1 MKKEEKTFVDLN
13 KKEDDDL
20 SLRPQTLKEY
30 IGQADIKEM
39 LDVYIKAAKKR
50 EEAIDHILFYG
61 PPGLGKT
68 TLAQIVANEMGV
80 SIKVT
85 SGPAIEKAGDLA
97 AILTSLEAGDIL
109 FIDEIHRLPRI
120 VEEVLYSAM
129 EDYVI
134 DILIGKDTQSRSIR
148 IDLPPFT
155 LIGATTRYGDLSAPL
170 RDRFGVVFKLG
181 YYNFSE
187 LSLIVKRT
195 ARVFETSI
203 EKEAVVELAKRSR
216 GTPRIA
222 NRLLR
227 RTRDFAIVLD
237 NGKISEKVALYALE
251 KIGISGEGLDETDK
265 EYLKAII
272 EKFNGGPV
280 GLEAVSASIGEE
292 STTVEDVYEP
302 FLLQEGYIKRTARGR
317 VALEKSYQFLGIKY
331 FKEGLFDEWN

>member
-80 SIKVT
+80 NIKIT

>member
-1 MKKEEKTFVDLN
+1 MKDERVISSLALKEDEEKT
-13 KKEDDDL
+13 
-20 SLRPQTLKEY
+20 LRPQTLKEY
-30 IGQADIKEM
+30 VGQTDLKEM
-39 LDVYIKAAKKR
+39 LNIYIKAAKKR
-50 EEAIDHILFYG
+50 SEAIDHILFYG

-68 TLAQIVANEMGV
+68 TLAQIVANEMNV
-80 SIKVT
+80 SIKIT

-97 AILTSLEAGDIL
+97 AILTSLEPGDVL

-148 IDLPPFT
+148 LELPPFT

-170 RDRFGVVFKLG
+170 RDRFGVVFRLG
-181 YYNFSE
+181 YYKIEE
-187 LSLIVKRT
+187 LEQIVERT
-195 ARVFETSI
+195 ARVFETKI
-203 EKEAVVELAKRSR
+203 DKKAVNELAKRSR

-227 RTRDFAIVLD
+227 RTRDFAEVID
-237 NGKISEKVALYALE
+237 NGNISEKVSFYALD
-251 KIGISGEGLDETDK
+251 KLGISSEGLDETDK

-280 GLEAVSASIGEE
+280 GIEAISAAIGEE
-292 STTVEDVYEP
+292 PSTVEDVYEP
-302 FLLQEGYIKRTARGR
+302 YLLQEGFIKRTSRGR
-317 VALEKSYQFLGIKY
+317 VALEKSYDFLGIKY
-331 FKEGLFDEWN
+331 FKEGLFNE